1 MSRVARTLLAAA
13 LACGALAAPASAG
26 IWTPLASGTSE
37 DITAIDYQG
46 GDRLWIAT
54 AGGSLLFREGGVLK
68 PAAGAGL
75 PTSIIFN
82 DVAFQPGTNVGLA
95 VGNGDN
101 VWRSVDGGRNW
112 AKLDPK
118 TITNNNCVAVPDTP
132 VDVGDMHAIAWGPNN
147 VVYLGGAGKTVLRS
161 ANAGAT
167 FTEVNK
173 SPAGCRMNVSVS
185 DMFFFPAAGSRADEK
200 LYFQARQAFGKMHF
214 TADGLQ
220 STAAPRDESINGT
233 ETNTNLAVDPTNT
246 NRLWATNQCG
256 FTCLGAS
263 VDGAASFDS
272 IATIRNEGSE
282 NQVAWHDVE
291 YAGGT
296 VIAAGRAGQIVNSID
311 GIDFFYNKADG
322 ALATKD
328 WAAVGL
334 AGASE
339 AAVGGQGGALVLTT
353 AANTVPDIAKPTG
366 TDRRADDAVRRVRR
380 SRSPRRWQTRPAA
393 RASIRPASRGRR
405 QGCPGASGPSA
416 TLTFPNAGFFTVR
429 LGFRDLRRQRRR
441 GHRERARSRRRAAA
455 AGRRTIAPVFRL
467 TGRGNAAAAR
477 IVGDRVRV
485 RARGTIVPPAGTS
498 VRAACK
504 GKVTLTVKKQR
515 KTLATRTAKLKRKSG
530 RCRFGKTIF
539 IKRSKVGRTT
549 TRLRL
554 KISFKGNA
562 ALAGG
567 PGDEDA
573 RRQEVGAAA
582 AHRGRYG
589 APYRPRARPL
599 PSRADPDEENDP
611 WPSRPP
617 SRWTASASRS
627 SSSARSASSTTAPAP
642 PGTMYERANKVLSAG
657 VASSYQLR
665 DPWPIYLERGVG
677 PKVWDVDGN
686 EMWDFHNGFG
696 AMVQGH
702 AHPAI
707 GKALQERYARR
718 HPLRRPDRGR
728 GRRRRGAGPPLGP
741 AAVALHELRLGVDDG
756 RDPDRARL
764 HGPRD
769 DHEDLRLLP
778 RPPRRGDGLDR
789 RRVRQDRRPRQPR
802 LARLRRGHPAGRRR
816 PHGRGPVQRR
826 RRDGAPDRA
835 ARRRGPQARLRD
847 HGGGDD
853 EPRDRAARA
862 RLPRG
867 GARDHRAPRHR
878 PDLRRGQDR
887 PDDRRRRRDRA
898 LGRQARH
905 GHARQGARRRRADRR
920 DRRLRGG
927 LHGRRGRQ
935 RLPGRHLQRE
945 PARHGRRAREPAR
958 GADAGGLRAPRP
970 PQRPHPRRLHRA

>member
-185 DMFFFPAAGSRADEK
+185 DMFFFPAASSRADEK

-353 AANTVPDIAKPTG
+353 AANTVPDITKPTG
-366 TDRRADDAVRRVRR
+366 LIAGPTTGAPGQALTFTAQVADEAGGSGID
-380 SRSPRRWQTRPAA
+380 PAGFA
-393 RASIRPASRGRR
+393 WTSTGL
-405 QGCPGASGPSA
+405 PGASGPSA
-416 TLTFPNAGFFTVR
+416 TLTFPNPGFFTVR
-429 LGFRDLRRQRRR
+429 LGFRDL
-441 GHRERARSRRRAAA
+441 
-455 AGRRTIAPVFRL
+455 AGNVGEDTASVRITAPSSGGGGRTIAPVFRL
-467 TGRGNAAAAR
+467 TGRGNEATAR
-477 IVGDRVRV
+477 ILGDRVRV
-485 RARGTIVPPAGTS
+485 RARGTLVPPAGTS

-504 GKVTLTVKKQR
+504 GKVTLTVKKKR

-530 RCRFGKTIF
+530 RCRFGKTIN
-539 IKRSKVGRTT
+539 IARSKVGRST

-567 PGDEDA
+567 
-573 RRQEVGAAA
+573 
-582 AHRGRYG
+582 
-589 APYRPRARPL
+589 
-599 PSRADPDEENDP
+599 
-611 WPSRPP
+611 
-617 SRWTASASRS
+617 
-627 SSSARSASSTTAPAP
+627 
-642 PGTMYERANKVLSAG
+642 
-657 VASSYQLR
+657 
-665 DPWPIYLERGVG
+665 
-677 PKVWDVDGN
+677 
-686 EMWDFHNGFG
+686 
-696 AMVQGH
+696 
-702 AHPAI
+702 
-707 GKALQERYARR
+707 
-718 HPLRRPDRGR
+718 
-728 GRRRRGAGPPLGP
+728 
-741 AAVALHELRLGVDDG
+741 
-756 RDPDRARL
+756 
-764 HGPRD
+764 
-769 DHEDLRLLP
+769 
-778 RPPRRGDGLDR
+778 
-789 RRVRQDRRPRQPR
+789 
-802 LARLRRGHPAGRRR
+802 
-816 PHGRGPVQRR
+816 
-826 RRDGAPDRA
+826 
-835 ARRRGPQARLRD
+835 QATKTLVVKK
-847 HGGGDD
+847 
-853 EPRDRAARA
+853 
-862 RLPRG
+862 
-867 GARDHRAPRHR
+867 
-878 PDLRRGQDR
+878 
-887 PDDRRRRRDRA
+887 
-898 LGRQARH
+898 
-905 GHARQGARRRRADRR
+905 
-920 DRRLRGG
+920 
-927 LHGRRGRQ
+927 
-935 RLPGRHLQRE
+935 
-945 PARHGRRAREPAR
+945 
-958 GADAGGLRAPRP
+958 
-970 PQRPHPRRLHRA
+970 